1 MARAGYGRGWSGNSM
16 KEETKTLAMTRKF
29 LTEFYDFGN
38 VIHIMAQMDASVV
51 AFGTQSLSYAVGKE
65 AVHAWLLQEHAF
77 IAPCKIARISLQERE
92 MPDGLSVMADVILR
106 AARDVSVILHR
117 WIFMYRRQDRD
128 VRLAGLHVVRDI
140 HHESTYRMISSR
152 MLNDAVQTEN
162 KLDSMR
168 SMDVV
173 ASYTDCAYVV
183 SSLGQERR
191 LSSYSDEFWRML
203 GYTSAAD
210 LQANADGR
218 MLALIPGED
227 HKKIQNLLTRQL
239 LRKDVY
245 QMEYRMRCKDG
256 HLIWVIECGRREM
269 GIDARPVFHSV
280 ILNITPLKKTRE
292 NLIYQVSYDDL
303 TGLYNKTAFYQKAQE
318 LLSNYPDKK
327 FEIMRMDIE
336 RFKVINDL
344 FGEETGDQ
352 ILQYI
357 ARFFVH
363 APAKLCIYGRLHSD
377 HFLLCYPAENDNR
390 MRFIKSLQT
399 MAASFTLDYH
409 IVLRFGVY
417 RVQNRSL
424 SVSVMCDRAGLA
436 LAKAKHNGLMAC
448 GEYDEDMRRHIV
460 NEQAIVNEMG
470 EALSRGEFVI
480 YLQPKYELITEKI
493 VGAEALVRWMHP
505 TRGCISPADFV
516 PVFEHNGFIFKLDQY
531 VWEESCRL
539 LRRWLDAGRQPL
551 PISVNVSRIDL
562 YSTNFV
568 AVLVTLVKKYDLPA
582 ALLELELTES
592 AYTDNPLQIIEVTKN
607 LQAMG
612 FKILMDDFGS
622 GYSSLNM
629 LKDMPVDV
637 LKIDLKFLDSHDESG
652 RGGNILNSVVRMAKW
667 LRIPVI
673 AEGVETRQQVEFL
686 RTIGCN
692 QAQGYY
698 YSRPVPVPDYEVMVA
713 QNQYESSS
721 AHLSWLDDKDTE
733 DLLNPN
739 TQVNLLFN
747 SINGAI
753 GLYELKGN
761 DLELLRANDGYF
773 DMFQEEQVNFYT
785 ESQQVLSHVYEE
797 DREILLHTMH
807 AARDR
812 GKVMQCSV
820 RRRLANGGYIWLHV
834 RVSVIASEGDR
845 QLLYLAMEDITPL
858 QTKTMEMQALLDN
871 IPGGFGLYEVQG
883 NVIRTHY
890 LSKWLYDLNGLT
902 AANYMKRTGGDLGKL
917 LVTET
922 RDLLIREIARAAE
935 ERQTLTVEYPFQTPD
950 GRNVWLKAMFNA
962 VQRESGSY
970 YCYAFIRDCT
980 KQHREQ

>member
-1 MARAGYGRGWSGNSM
+1 M
-16 KEETKTLAMTRKF
+16 KEQTKTLAMTKKF

-38 VIHIMAQMDASVV
+38 ITNMMAQMDESVV
-51 AFGTQSLSYAVGKE
+51 AFGTQALQYAVGRS
-65 AVHAWLLQEHAF
+65 AVHSCLLKEHEV
-77 IAPCKIARISLQERE
+77 IAPCKLARLSLQERVSG
-92 MPDGLSVMADVILR
+92 DGIVVTANAILR

-117 WIFMYRRQDRD
+117 LIFMYRKYERD
-128 VRLAGLHVVRDI
+128 YRLTGLHVVRDL
-140 HHESTYRMISSR
+140 HHESTYRMISAR
-152 MLNDAVQTEN
+152 MLNAAVRAEN

-183 SSLGQERR
+183 YQVGRERR
-191 LSSYSDEFWRML
+191 LLSYSEEFWRML
-203 GYTSAAD
+203 GYTSAEA
-210 LQANADGR
+210 LQEKIGAR
-218 MLALIPGED
+218 MMELVPEED
-227 HKKIQNLLTRQL
+227 HKTIQNILTRQL
-239 LRKDVY
+239 LRKDIY
-245 QMEYRMRCKDG
+245 QVEYRMRCADDS
-256 HLIWVIECGRREM
+256 LLWVIECGRREL
-269 GIDARPVFHSV
+269 DEENRAVFHSV
-280 ILNITPLKKTRE
+280 ILNITPLKRTRE

-318 LLSNYPDKK
+318 LLSAYPDKE

-344 FGEETGDQ
+344 FGEETGDR

-357 ARFFVH
+357 AKFFVH
-363 APAKLCIYGRLHSD
+363 APTKLCVYGRLHSD
-377 HFLLCYPAENDNR
+377 HFLLCYPVENNNR
-390 MRFIKSLQT
+390 ERFIKSLQT

-409 IVLRFGVY
+409 IVLCFGVY
-417 RVQNRSL
+417 RIKNRSL

-436 LAKAKHNGLMAC
+436 LVKAKRNGLVVC

-460 NEQAIVNEMG
+460 NEQAIVNEMS
-470 EALSRGEFVI
+470 EALARGEFVL
-480 YLQPKYELITEKI
+480 YMQPKYELTTEKI
-493 VGAEALVRWMHP
+493 VGAEALVRWIHP
-505 TRGCISPADFV
+505 ARGCISPSEFV

-539 LRRWLDAGRQPL
+539 LRRWIDAGRQPL
-551 PISVNVSRIDL
+551 PVSVNVSRIDL
-562 YSTNFV
+562 YSTN
-568 AVLVTLVKKYDLPA
+568 LVSTLVNLVKKYEIPA

-592 AYTDNPLQIIEVTKN
+592 AYTDNPQQIIEVTKN
-607 LQAMG
+607 LQARG

-629 LKDMPVDV
+629 LKDMPVDI
-637 LKIDLKFLDSHDESG
+637 LKIDLKFLDSHDETG

-692 QAQGYY
+692 RVQGYY
-698 YSRPVPVPDYEVMVA
+698 YSRPVPVSDYEVMLA
-713 QNQYESSS
+713 QNQYDPSG
-721 AHLSWLDDKDTE
+721 AHLSWLDAKDTE

-773 DMFQEEQVNFYT
+773 DMFHEEQENFYAT
-785 ESQQVLSHVYEE
+785 SQRVMAHVYEE
-797 DREILLHTMH
+797 DQETLLNTMH

-812 GKVMQCSV
+812 GKVMQCSI
-820 RRRLANGGYIWLHV
+820 RRKLREGSYIWLHV
-834 RVSVIASEGDR
+834 RVSVIASESDR

-871 IPGGFGLYEVQG
+871 IPGGFGLYEVQNG
-883 NVIRTHY
+883 VIYTHY
-890 LSKWLYDLNGLT
+890 LSRWLYELNGLT
-902 AANYMKRTGGDLGKL
+902 AVNYMKRTGGDLGKL
-917 LVTET
+917 LAPET
-922 RDLLIREIARAAE
+922 QKFLVGEITRAAE
-935 ERQTLTVEYPFQTPD
+935 EHRTVIAEYPYTTPD
-950 GRNVWLKAMFNA
+950 GRELWIKATFNA

-970 YCYAFIRDCT
+970 YCYAFVRDVT
-980 KQHREQ
+980 KQHTD